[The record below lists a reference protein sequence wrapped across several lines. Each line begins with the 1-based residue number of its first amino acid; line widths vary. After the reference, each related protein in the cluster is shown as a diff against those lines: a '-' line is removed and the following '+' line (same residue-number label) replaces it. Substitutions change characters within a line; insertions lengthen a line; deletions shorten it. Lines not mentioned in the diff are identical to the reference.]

1 MSKFRLTLL
10 GGFRLED
17 EDGRRIAVAS
27 RNAQGILAVLAA
39 HVPAAVSRER
49 IAAMFWGDLAEERAR
64 HSLRQVLTALR
75 RDAEIVEAS
84 GDTLRLDTRVCAA
97 DAVEFAALA
106 ASTDADELERAV
118 ALNAGGYLDGLSA
131 KEEAFEAWLG
141 AERARM
147 SKLAVDAM
155 ARLAALRAE
164 QSEHDAAVRL
174 LHRLLACDPA
184 NEGAH
189 RALMHSLDALGRRS
203 EALRQFH
210 LCREIL
216 LTQLRVE
223 PDAATQALHDSIRK
237 AGVAL
242 RGSEGRGLPII
253 AILPMVNFARTPELD
268 ALAASIGEDIGGQL
282 SRAPGFR
289 VVVQPAVVAA
299 MQPNPD
305 DLTHVSRV
313 LGASYL
319 VAGSLRQP
327 EPGCVRIAIQLVD
340 GENAQYLWSL
350 QQDLPSRD
358 GNAGVD
364 DFVAGT
370 TARIEQQLAVA
381 EARAPDDRDDGQD
394 AWRKMHQ
401 ASSALFSAGWSEAA
415 VESAVRLYREVIAL
429 DPKLALARAQKAMI
443 MAFAQKWGLLHG
455 DAAREEARAEAEM
468 ALELEPTRSEVL
480 GVAGCA
486 IAELGDPARAEPLLE
501 RAIEENPNNAQAWA
515 ALGANRLLQL
525 QFESAVD
532 ALRRGL
538 RTSPTDYR
546 RSVWLAALS
555 SGLIRLNRLDEALD
569 AAQGACRSD
578 AKFYPARIVL
588 AMVLTKLGRSDEAV
602 VALAEARRIRPQLT
616 QAEVRL
622 FVGHALDSLAASSGF
637 S

>member
-1 MSKFRLTLL
+1 M
-10 GGFRLED
+10 
-17 EDGRRIAVAS
+17 
-27 RNAQGILAVLAA
+27 LAVLAA
-39 HVPAAVSRER
+39 NSPAAVTRER

-64 HSLRQVLTALR
+64 HSLRQVLSALR
-75 RDAEIVEAS
+75 RDAAIVEAS
-84 GDTLRLDTRVCAA
+84 GETLRLDARACTA
-97 DAVEFAALA
+97 DTVEFTTLA
-106 ASTDADELERAV
+106 ASTDPGELERAV
-118 ALNAGGYLDGLSA
+118 ALYAGVYLDGLSA
-131 KEEAFEAWLG
+131 KEEAFEAWLF
-141 AERARM
+141 AERTRM
-147 SKLAVDAM
+147 SRVAVEAM
-155 ARLAALRAE
+155 ARLAALHAE
-164 QSEHDAAVRL
+164 QAEHEAAVHL

-189 RALMHSLDALGRRS
+189 RAMMRSLDALGRRS
-203 EALRQFH
+203 EALHQYH
-210 LCREIL
+210 LCRELL

-223 PDAATQALHDSIRK
+223 PDSATQALHDSIRK

-242 RGSEGRGLPII
+242 RGSEGRGLPVI
-253 AILPMVNFARTPELD
+253 AILPFANFARTPDLD
-268 ALAASIGEDIGGQL
+268 ALAASIGEDISGQL
-282 SRAPGFR
+282 SRIPGVR

-305 DLTHVSRV
+305 DLTHLARV

-319 VAGSLRQP
+319 ITGSLRQP
-327 EPGCVRIAIQLVD
+327 EPGCVRVAIQIVD
-340 GENAQYLWSL
+340 GEKARYLWSL

-370 TARIEQQLAVA
+370 TARIEQQLALA
-381 EARAPDDRDDGQD
+381 EAGAPDDRDDGQD
-394 AWRKMHQ
+394 AWHKMHQ
-401 ASSALFSAGWSEAA
+401 ASSALYSAGWSEAA

-429 DPKLALARAQKAMI
+429 DPQFALARAQKAMV

-455 DAAREEARAEAEM
+455 DAAREEARADAEM

-501 RAIEENPNNAQAWA
+501 RAIEDNPNNAQAWA
-515 ALGANRLLQL
+515 ALGANRLLQM
-525 QFESAVD
+525 QFESAIE

-546 RSVWLAALS
+546 RSVWLSALS

-578 AKFYPARIVL
+578 AKFYPARIVH
-588 AMVLTKLGRSDEAV
+588 AMVLTKLGRDAEAV
-602 VALAEARRIRPQLT
+602 GALAEARRIRPQLT
-616 QAEVRL
+616 QAEVRR
-622 FVGHALDSLAASSGF
+622 FVGRALDGIATSSGF
-637 S
+637 R